1 MIYQRNE
8 VNIKKYIQFIN
19 KIINHNNNLLIEI
32 RPKIVKVN
40 QEKAN

>member
-1 MIYQRNE
+1 MIYQRKE
-8 VNIKKYIQFIN
+8 KTIKKCIQFIN

-40 QEKAN
+40 QEKTN